1 MESPCCCFG
10 LPLASLGRA
19 KQDCLIAGG
28 GLGGDVAWLLERVP
42 EEVATST
49 PSRALHAALRQRA
62 LATLASMGFSRG

>member
-19 KQDCLIAGG
+19 KQDCLIAG
-28 GLGGDVAWLLERVP
+28 DVAWLLERVP
-42 EEVATST
+42 EEFATST